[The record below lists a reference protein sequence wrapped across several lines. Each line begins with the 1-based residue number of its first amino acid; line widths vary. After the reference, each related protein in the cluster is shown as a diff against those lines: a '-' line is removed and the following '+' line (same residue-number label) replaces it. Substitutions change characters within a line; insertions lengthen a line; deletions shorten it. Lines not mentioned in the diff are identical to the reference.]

1 MARAKSCKLRKA
13 ALAVA
18 WSLRLCSA
26 RAAVV
31 KPAPREKTSGAGK
44 RNEPATRAIFR
55 SFSIGTPGVLGIVI
69 PDDIDF
75 ERIGEP
81 AAESRGGHSGG
92 YADTVR
98 TRITQPAAGQEEQD
112 EPRKRP
118 AVPAVSA
125 CLPARQPARSRRYQW
140 LVRPSSLS
148 FASRSPGANSAEKRE
163 TAVPLY
169 SANETGACRAPQ
181 IPQELVSA

>member
-1 MARAKSCKLRKA
+1 MVRAKSCKLRKA

-18 WSLRLCSA
+18 WSLGLCSA

-75 ERIGEP
+75 ERIARPRWRIGGKGRHTNYP
-81 AAESRGGHSGG
+81 AGS
-92 YADTVR
+92 R
-98 TRITQPAAGQEEQD
+98 TRGARRA
-112 EPRKRP
+112 KNAP

-125 CLPARQPARSRRYQW
+125 C
-140 LVRPSSLS
+140 
-148 FASRSPGANSAEKRE
+148 F
-163 TAVPLY
+163 T
-169 SANETGACRAPQ
+169 
-181 IPQELVSA
+181 

>member
-75 ERIGEP
+75 ERIGEA

-112 EPRKRP
+112 EPRKRRCSGSFRLLYRRDNP
-118 AVPAVSA
+118 RDHRAINGLSVISLVCVS
-125 CLPARQPARSRRYQW
+125 LSRRK
-140 LVRPSSLS
+140 L
-148 FASRSPGANSAEKRE
+148 G
-163 TAVPLY
+163 
-169 SANETGACRAPQ
+169 
-181 IPQELVSA
+181 

>member
-1 MARAKSCKLRKA
+1 MAMARAKSCKLRKA

-18 WSLRLCSA
+18 WSLGICSA

-118 AVPAVSA
+118 AVPAVSGCFTGA
-125 CLPARQPARSRRYQW
+125 TTRAITVLNGLSVISLVCVSLSRRK
-140 LVRPSSLS
+140 L
-148 FASRSPGANSAEKRE
+148 G
-163 TAVPLY
+163 
-169 SANETGACRAPQ
+169 
-181 IPQELVSA
+181 